1 MQARGGALLAISGD
15 TPFCHDAFS
24 QARKFRFPLLS
35 DVHRTAI
42 AAYGVPDLGTKT
54 RVGAVKEHEWN
65 VPTTMYG
72 CNKLYGEHLGRYYA
86 RHYRQLAATT
96 GEPHVDFR
104 SLRFPGLISA
114 FTLPTGGTSDYAPEM
129 LHHAAQGKPY
139 ACFVREDTRIPFMA
153 MPDAIDALTRLEAAP
168 RERLTGYVYNVT
180 SFSPTAGELR
190 DRTLAAFPGA
200 RISFEPD
207 LKRQAIVDTWPVDQ
221 DDTRARRDWGWQ
233 PAYDEQRAFD
243 EYLVP
248 NEPTAQVLRAHGVDP
263 GAISVFGFPVQTVFS
278 KGGGFPA
285 PPDPAVEPRL
295 LYVVN
300 AGRGRAHEVVR
311 RLMELRDL
319 RITVSAGNSP
329 RVEARI
335 RGLASRLKA
344 RLAEVRGVRLR
355 TPQSPGLSAGL
366 VCFEVAGRD
375 PSEVVARLASKRIVA
390 SVTPYATRY
399 VRLGPGIVNT
409 PEHVDAAVRA
419 IRAL

>member
-1 MQARGGALLAISGD
+1 MMRKEVVLVTGAAGEMGTALITRLCDGGASVLALDVNPLPEAVRARCQSALTGD
-15 TPFCHDAFS
+15 ILDE
-24 QARKFRFPLLS
+24 KLLS
-35 DVHRTAI
+35 RLVTEFAIPLVYHLAAVLSTRAEFNPEGAHRINVEGTLALLKLAAEQGVWLGRPVTFVFPSSI

-86 RHYRQLAATT
+86 RHYRQLVAATC
-96 GEPHVDFR
+96 EPHVDFR

-190 DRTLAAFPGA
+190 DRTLSAFPGA
-200 RISFEPD
+200 RITFEPD

-248 NEPTAQVLRAHGVDP
+248 N
-263 GAISVFGFPVQTVFS
+263 
-278 KGGGFPA
+278 
-285 PPDPAVEPRL
+285 
-295 LYVVN
+295 
-300 AGRGRAHEVVR
+300 
-311 RLMELRDL
+311 
-319 RITVSAGNSP
+319 
-329 RVEARI
+329 
-335 RGLASRLKA
+335 
-344 RLAEVRGVRLR
+344 
-355 TPQSPGLSAGL
+355 
-366 VCFEVAGRD
+366 
-375 PSEVVARLASKRIVA
+375 
-390 SVTPYATRY
+390 
-399 VRLGPGIVNT
+399 
-409 PEHVDAAVRA
+409 
-419 IRAL
+419 IRARYAR